1 VENQISESA
10 NSRQHS
16 AVSLKDISPSL
27 RGAKTTKQSK
37 IPAKICDAVFLFY
50 PRLDSELL

>member
-1 VENQISESA
+1 VKNQILESA

-27 RGAKTTKQSK
+27 RGAKTTKQPK